1 MAATGLAAE
10 AFLLGISSGP
20 VCLASCSPVLLPVL
34 AAERQPARG
43 TGIVLGKFLA
53 GRLAGYLV
61 FACLA
66 WLLGLSLQFR
76 PPARALLFGLSNLGI
91 AVLLT
96 AYAISLRRGA
106 AGYAPACPAARVR
119 SVAHQFGSFAPVCLG
134 FATGLSLCPPF
145 VTAGIRVAENA
156 SLPKALLFFAWF
168 FVGTSAWFAPSIG
181 LAPLRRFAAIG
192 TVARLSL
199 FLLAGYYGYLALIML
214 VGAFTH
220 A

>member
-34 AAERQPARG
+34 AAEQKAMRG
-43 TGIVLGKFLA
+43 TGILLAKFLS

-66 WLLGLSLQFR
+66 WLLGLSLQFW
-76 PPARALLFGLSNLGI
+76 PPARALVFGISDFGL
-91 AVLLT
+91 AVLLV
-96 AYAISLRRGA
+96 AYAVSLRRGA
-106 AGYAPACPAARVR
+106 SGYAPNCPAARVR
-119 SVAHQFGSFAPVCLG
+119 IFALQFGSFAPVCLG

-145 VTAGIRVAENA
+145 VTAGIRVAESA
-156 SLPKALLFFAWF
+156 SLPNALLFFACF

-181 LAPLRRFAAIG
+181 LAPLRRFSAIG
-192 TVARLSL
+192 TVARLTL
-199 FLLAGYYGYLALIML
+199 FLLAGYYGFLALIML
-214 VGAFTH
+214 AGAFFH